1 MAISAKY
8 DIVGSGELD
17 EAEQAMQFQPG
28 GQRAKFVEGAAAEGA
43 SQEEAFLLDEGGWV
57 RVS

>member
-1 MAISAKY
+1 MI
-8 DIVGSGELD
+8 GSGELD
-17 EAEQAMQFQPG
+17 EAEQAMQFQPE
-28 GQRAKFVEGAAAEGA
+28 GQQAKFFEGAAAEGA